1 MILPLSS
8 RHCVL
13 VRRDYHA
20 RRVQRRLKIILCFP
34 AKLNSIKLRNIY
46 VCILYMCVYF
56 FSKFSILLSQTKQ
69 RVLARK
75 FSKKKKINP
84 VLSIR
89 FSVYSEGKNNKFTVA
104 SINTDIRQSR
114 IYVRARTKRCLII
127 IRRYYPV
134 AFHVPTITFL
144 YRRDFNA
151 GSSYARALIRC
162 LKF

>member
-46 VCILYMCVYF
+46 VCIF
-56 FSKFSILLSQTKQ
+56 FFQIFNSTQSNETESVGSKILE
-69 RVLARK
+69 
-75 FSKKKKINP
+75 KKEINP